1 MLSLLKNAGYV
12 VNYKLLNAMNFRIP
26 QERYR
31 VFVVGFRNDID
42 ALYHFPEA
50 NDVSVVSLRQ
60 AIGDIME
67 SPHEY
72 THQSVNDNYGKWL
85 NHDVYMGS
93 FDKKYMARNRV
104 RGWDDVSFTIQAQ
117 ARNCPIHPQAPKMI
131 FISKDK
137 QIFSPGFEYLYRRL
151 SVREC
156 ARIQSFP
163 DHFRFIYHNVCDGY
177 KMVGNAVPP
186 RLGKAIANSIKDAF
200 EEKRP
205 HDSSVLVAT
214 YRDEAQLKV
223 TLERKVYY
231 VRAGIRAGAMQF
243 PSGMLAPRYLLL
255 HKKENTLLFTLKES
269 EPKMI
274 TAQYLEDLGFHPS
287 GDVYWLFEL
296 DEAVYGDIIIEI
308 ATFVTH
314 HGGMKARPYIV
325 EFNKD

>member
-1 MLSLLKNAGYV
+1 
-12 VNYKLLNAMNFRIP
+12 
-26 QERYR
+26 
-31 VFVVGFRNDID
+31 
-42 ALYHFPEA
+42 
-50 NDVSVVSLRQ
+50 
-60 AIGDIME
+60 
-67 SPHEY
+67 
-72 THQSVNDNYGKWL
+72 
-85 NHDVYMGS
+85 
-93 FDKKYMARNRV
+93 
-104 RGWDDVSFTIQAQ
+104 
-117 ARNCPIHPQAPKMI
+117 MI

-205 HDSSVLVAT
+205 HNSSVLVAT

-274 TAQYLEDLGFHPS
+274 TAQDLEDLGFHPS

-308 ATFVTH
+308 TTFVTH

-325 EFNKD
+325 EVYKD